1 MFEHIRRICRVT
13 TLPVFADADTGYGG
27 VHDAQRTIALWE
39 EAGASVLHLEDQA
52 MPKKCGHFAGKQLV
66 PAEEM
71 RRKLRAMLE
80 ARRDPDFFIV
90 ARTDAVAVSGLDDA
104 IRRLQSYAEVGAD
117 GLYVDAP
124 ESVEQL
130 KEISRRLKPLGKPLL
145 FNMAR
150 SGKSPYLSLK
160 DVYDLG
166 FDYALCPIEPL
177 FAMHKA
183 VKEMMEIFMRE
194 GSTNAIADRL
204 TRSTNSTGSSACR
217 KSSSATSASR
227 PEESSSR
234 DGRIRLATRSNP
246 HGSIVVLTLKRPAS
260 GNRITA
266 RMAVE
271 ITAALDATRRDP
283 QIGGCVMTGH
293 GDVFC
298 LGGDYRGAGPSTEE
312 RAAYAQAL
320 IGMDE
325 AMSRLGKPLV
335 AAVNGDAHAGGFGI
349 VVGCDLA
356 IAADDATL
364 GLPEAAHGLFPFI
377 AQAIVRDALPKKLLF
392 DIVYNAR
399 LMDAQEALRCTL
411 STKPCRALPSS
422 TGR

>member
-1 MFEHIRRICRVT
+1 LSRSARFRELLRKPPFVCLGAHDAVTAMLAEQAGAKAIYVSGFAASEIIAGQPDFGVLTQTEMFEHIRRICRVT
-13 TLPVFADADTGYGG
+13 NLPVFADADTGYGG

-124 ESVEQL
+124 DSVEQL

-204 TRSTNSTGSSACR
+204 TSFD
-217 KSSSATSASR
+217 
-227 PEESSSR
+227 EF
-234 DGRIRLATRSNP
+234 
-246 HGSIVVLTLKRPAS
+246 
-260 GNRITA
+260 NRF
-266 RMAVE
+266 V
-271 ITAALDATRRDP
+271 
-283 QIGGCVMTGH
+283 
-293 GDVFC
+293 
-298 LGGDYRGAGPSTEE
+298 
-312 RAAYAQAL
+312 
-320 IGMDE
+320 
-325 AMSRLGKPLV
+325 
-335 AAVNGDAHAGGFGI
+335 
-349 VVGCDLA
+349 
-356 IAADDATL
+356 
-364 GLPEAAHGLFPFI
+364 GLPEVI
-377 AQAIVRDALPKKLLF
+377 ERDKRFA
-392 DIVYNAR
+392 
-399 LMDAQEALRCTL
+399 
-411 STKPCRALPSS
+411 S
-422 TGR
+422 

>member
-1 MFEHIRRICRVT
+1 MSRSARFRELLRKPPFVCLGAHDAVTAMLAEQAGAKAIYVSGFAASAIIAGQPDFGVLTQTEMFEHIRRICRVT

-27 VHDAQRTIALWE
+27 VHDAQRTVALWE

-124 ESVEQL
+124 DSVEQL

-204 TRSTNSTGSSACR
+204 TSFD
-217 KSSSATSASR
+217 
-227 PEESSSR
+227 EF
-234 DGRIRLATRSNP
+234 
-246 HGSIVVLTLKRPAS
+246 
-260 GNRITA
+260 NRF
-266 RMAVE
+266 V
-271 ITAALDATRRDP
+271 
-283 QIGGCVMTGH
+283 
-293 GDVFC
+293 
-298 LGGDYRGAGPSTEE
+298 
-312 RAAYAQAL
+312 
-320 IGMDE
+320 
-325 AMSRLGKPLV
+325 
-335 AAVNGDAHAGGFGI
+335 
-349 VVGCDLA
+349 
-356 IAADDATL
+356 
-364 GLPEAAHGLFPFI
+364 GLPEVI
-377 AQAIVRDALPKKLLF
+377 ERDKRFA
-392 DIVYNAR
+392 
-399 LMDAQEALRCTL
+399 
-411 STKPCRALPSS
+411 S
-422 TGR
+422 

>member
-1 MFEHIRRICRVT
+1 MSRSARFRELLRKPPFVCLGAHDAVTAMLAEQAGAKAIYVSGFAASAIIAGQPDFGVLTQTEMFEHIRRICRVT
-13 TLPVFADADTGYGG
+13 NLPVFADADTGYGG

-204 TRSTNSTGSSACR
+204 TSFD
-217 KSSSATSASR
+217 
-227 PEESSSR
+227 EF
-234 DGRIRLATRSNP
+234 
-246 HGSIVVLTLKRPAS
+246 
-260 GNRITA
+260 NRF
-266 RMAVE
+266 V
-271 ITAALDATRRDP
+271 
-283 QIGGCVMTGH
+283 
-293 GDVFC
+293 
-298 LGGDYRGAGPSTEE
+298 
-312 RAAYAQAL
+312 
-320 IGMDE
+320 
-325 AMSRLGKPLV
+325 
-335 AAVNGDAHAGGFGI
+335 
-349 VVGCDLA
+349 
-356 IAADDATL
+356 
-364 GLPEAAHGLFPFI
+364 GLPEVI
-377 AQAIVRDALPKKLLF
+377 ERDKRFA
-392 DIVYNAR
+392 
-399 LMDAQEALRCTL
+399 
-411 STKPCRALPSS
+411 S
-422 TGR
+422 